1 MKFFLFQSYSAAF
14 CSVLWIKNNLFWIRR
29 WLFGVLDPDFTHML
43 FTVSLFRNYW
53 KKLAFIINQNEEFTN
68 HRYLPFSISNYSP
81 TVQQSRI
88 RRPEIIN
95 NYKILIYLLFHSCP
109 IRSGT
114 SNSRSGT
121 LVSLYARFFLLFI
134 SRVED
139 FNLYRWRSC
148 WSTWGGPTW
157 TCRMWTCRQPYT
169 WPWRGSTPALS
180 GRGNI
185 VRNQILMLTSV
196 SGIRIQKG
204 KIEEKNR
211 ENVRKLIDNNCNIIK
226 FLKVNLDLLFL
237 LWAIFFVFF
246 NNR

>member
-95 NYKILIYLLFHSCP
+95 NYNILIYLLFHSCP

-121 LVSLYARFFLLFI
+121 LVSLYARFFCFLFLELKI
-134 SRVED
+134 
-139 FNLYRWRSC
+139 LIC
-148 WSTWGGPTW
+148 TGGGAVDPRGAGQHGPAECEPSDSPT
-157 TCRMWTCRQPYT
+157 P
-169 WPWRGSTPALS
+169 
-180 GRGNI
+180 GRGEAAH
-185 VRNQILMLTSV
+185 QHCQAGGT
-196 SGIRIQKG
+196 
-204 KIEEKNR
+204 
-211 ENVRKLIDNNCNIIK
+211 
-226 FLKVNLDLLFL
+226 
-237 LWAIFFVFF
+237 
-246 NNR
+246 